1 MKKNFT
7 KALAAPLATIA
18 VAAGVTVALGG
29 PAHAEERRCTGTIRA
44 VAIDGDVV
52 VPQGATCKLAGTR
65 VDGSVKVY
73 RDATLHAKG
82 VKVNG
87 NVQAE
92 SFRRVEVTP
101 RTVDGVVQRS
111 RIGGSVQ
118 VKQGGG
124 GEVRRTVVKA
134 DIQVFSNDARWA
146 IYNNAIDGN
155 LQCKSNAPR
164 PVGDRNRVGGNKEDQ
179 CKTF

>member
-1 MKKNFT
+1 MNRIT
-7 KALAAPLATIA
+7 KSLAASLSTVA
-18 VAAGVTVALGG
+18 VAAGVTVALSS

-44 VAIDGDVV
+44 VSIDGDVV
-52 VPQGATCKLAGTR
+52 VPQGATCKLVGTK

-73 RDATLHAKG
+73 RNATLLARG
-82 VKVNG
+82 IQVNG

-92 SFRRVEVTP
+92 NFRRVEVTH
-101 RTVDGVVQRS
+101 RSVDGVVQRS
-111 RIGGSVQ
+111 RIGGSIQ

-124 GEVRRTVVKA
+124 GEVRRAVVKA
-134 DIQVFSNDARWA
+134 DIQVFSNDGRWA
-146 IYNNAIDGN
+146 IYDNAVDGN

-179 CKTF
+179 CETF